1 METIQDQKL
10 LEKYVHSRGIR
21 ELFGGPLPRFLLLRY
36 EPGELLTTP
45 FSPSR
50 FMQFIVEGELFL
62 YEMPD
67 EESTVTLLTDNNDI
81 TILGDIE
88 LIDVRFTPFFVE
100 AKTVVYTLAVYLEQY
115 RDRLLSDPVFLLHL
129 CRCLANKL
137 NGAVVS
143 SRSGPLRQRVIL
155 SLRCA
160 QVGDRITDIGRLA
173 RSLNVS
179 PRQLLRV
186 LKELCEQN
194 ILEHRDKGVYILL
207 KKPDLL
213 YDDVRIKKDIS
224 VFEP

>member
-10 LEKYVHSRGIR
+10 LETYVRARGIR

-50 FMQFIVEGELFL
+50 YIQFIVEGELVL

-67 EESTVTLLTDNNDI
+67 EESTITLLTDNNDI

-88 LIDVRFTPFFVE
+88 LIDVKFTPFFVE
-100 AKTVVYTLAVYLEQY
+100 AKSVVYTLAVYLEQY
-115 RDRLLSDPVFLLHL
+115 REQLLNDPVFLLHL

-143 SRSGPLRQRVIL
+143 SRSGTLRQRVIL
-155 SLRCA
+155 SLECA

-179 PRQLLRV
+179 SRQLLRV
-186 LKELCEQN
+186 LKELSEQE
-194 ILEHRDKGVYILL
+194 ILDHADKGVYILL
-207 KKPDLL
+207 KKPELF
-213 YDDVRIKKDIS
+213 YDDVQRKKGT
-224 VFEP
+224 